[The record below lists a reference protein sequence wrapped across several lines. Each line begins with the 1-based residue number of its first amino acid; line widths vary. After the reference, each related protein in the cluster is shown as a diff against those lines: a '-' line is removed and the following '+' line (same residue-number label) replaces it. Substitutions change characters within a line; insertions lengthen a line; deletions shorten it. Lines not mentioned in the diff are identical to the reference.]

1 MPFLMLACLHCA
13 SAALLPESRLVIPR
27 SSVLRT
33 TAAVLANVPF
43 RNPTK
48 AAFAIPPP
56 DLLAKAPEAPSQLQ
70 DQMKVFYTPPSVKG
84 ISTPSQ
90 IALANH
96 LSKTGAKF
104 YGAYW
109 CSYCL
114 RQRSMFGAG
123 GSRALPYVECADDGY
138 KAQRCPKE
146 VTGYPSWEI
155 RGKLYGG
162 MQTLQQLQVLSGF
175 DPSVHFPDYIP
186 SASPPRPPPPPGG
199 FKPPPVETA
208 STDEA
213 LALAKHLRATNAR
226 FYGAYWCKY
235 CGIQRQLFGAE
246 AVRSYLPYVECA
258 VDGYQSQ
265 RELCASNP
273 DLRAYPTWELNG
285 KLYSGL
291 KSIDE
296 LKELSGFVGEG
307 SQGRLGIDFAEG
319 ATVFRSGNDCVL
331 PDGGVESDAAGR
343 MDCNTQGRP

>member
-175 DPSVHFPDYIP
+175 DPSVHFRMAYLCIT
-186 SASPPRPPPPPGG
+186 AQVAAALGG

-213 LALAKHLRATNAR
+213 LALAKHPATNAR

-235 CGIQRQLFGAE
+235 CEFRGAAQRPCAPTFLCGMR
-246 AVRSYLPYVECA
+246 RS
-258 VDGYQSQ
+258 GHQSQ
-265 RELCASNP
+265 REPCAKP

-296 LKELSGFVGEG
+296 LKDWWLCGKAVRADLELTSEG
-307 SQGRLGIDFAEG
+307 RGISL
-319 ATVFRSGNDCVL
+319 R
-331 PDGGVESDAAGR
+331 
-343 MDCNTQGRP
+343 Q